1 MVHGEQV
8 FNDQHYG
15 DIARLM
21 RPKGGGGTRVQCVSN
36 YIEAEQ
42 LKPDC
47 VVVLTDGYV
56 ESDFDWRIAAPTM
69 WLVTDNKEFT
79 PPVGRMVRM
88 A

>member
-1 MVHGEQV
+1 
-8 FNDQHYG
+8 
-15 DIARLM
+15 
-21 RPKGGGGTRVQCVSN
+21 VSN
-36 YIEAEQ
+36 YIETER

-47 VVVLTDGYV
+47 VVVLTDGHV

-69 WLVTDNKEFT
+69 WLVTKNKYFT